1 VAGNRH
7 RYEEALNRGAQSA
20 WDSNWRR
27 AIEQFEVARA
37 EFPDQ
42 PVPYARLGQAYFEL
56 SEYDNSL
63 RYYQQAARLDPR
75 DVVTLGRIADIL
87 ERKGQLGEAAR
98 IYMAVAEVHLKDRD
112 LDAAISNWER
122 ATRLDP
128 SLLGARQRL
137 CLVYRRTGRIRESI
151 REHLALARIYQMR
164 GNIPQA
170 AAACKAAL
178 EMDPNNADVLAAV
191 GLLRQGLVMDLA
203 PAEAGPP
210 ALAPAARAPATPS
223 VSQALRA
230 AAQAFER
237 DQVLGWE
244 GAEEEREA
252 SGSPVDE
259 ARQAALAD
267 LAEIVFEEDTAGAD
281 AVMSKADRDALIS
294 RAIDLQTQGEVDEAI
309 AAYERAI
316 QGGMRQPA
324 VHFNLGLLYQER
336 VRLDEAIEQL
346 QLAVDDPEYKLG
358 GHFALGECYRA
369 RGRLDEALTHFIEV
383 AKIVD
388 MRTVS
393 RDQAGDLVRLY
404 ESLAGTYALKGEQE
418 QALAFTNALVEFL
431 STKGWE
437 DKVKEAR
444 QRLDMLSEEGQTMSL
459 AEILAV
465 PGSEQLLQSIA
476 MTNEYARRG
485 WIETALEECY
495 VAIQLAPWYLPTHLL
510 LARLMQQRGHIEGAG
525 NKYVTVAQVYRNRGD
540 VTRAVEAFERAM
552 ALAPLDM
559 ALRSRLIEMLK
570 RHGEIDRALEHSIA
584 LGESYYQL
592 AQYDKARDK
601 YEEALQLAPRGS
613 VEKRWQQDILHRMAD
628 IDMQRLNWREA
639 VSAYHRIVRIAPD
652 DERANVMLVEL
663 LFRLG
668 RQHEALTELDRF
680 LAILA
685 SQRQTK
691 KILGF
696 LGDVLSQQP
705 DNMGLLNRLAAAY
718 AQAGEREKA
727 IEHLDRLGE
736 LQLDAGLR
744 AEAANTIKVILSL
757 QPADSA
763 SYRQLLEQILG
774 SS

>member
-1 VAGNRH
+1 
-7 RYEEALNRGAQSA
+7 
-20 WDSNWRR
+20 
-27 AIEQFEVARA
+27 
-37 EFPDQ
+37 
-42 PVPYARLGQAYFEL
+42 
-56 SEYDNSL
+56 
-63 RYYQQAARLDPR
+63 
-75 DVVTLGRIADIL
+75 
-87 ERKGQLGEAAR
+87 
-98 IYMAVAEVHLKDRD
+98 
-112 LDAAISNWER
+112 
-122 ATRLDP
+122 
-128 SLLGARQRL
+128 
-137 CLVYRRTGRIRESI
+137 
-151 REHLALARIYQMR
+151 
-164 GNIPQA
+164 
-170 AAACKAAL
+170 
-178 EMDPNNADVLAAV
+178 
-191 GLLRQGLVMDLA
+191 
-203 PAEAGPP
+203 
-210 ALAPAARAPATPS
+210 
-223 VSQALRA
+223 
-230 AAQAFER
+230 
-237 DQVLGWE
+237 
-244 GAEEEREA
+244 
-252 SGSPVDE
+252 
-259 ARQAALAD
+259 
-267 LAEIVFEEDTAGAD
+267 
-281 AVMSKADRDALIS
+281 
-294 RAIDLQTQGEVDEAI
+294 
-309 AAYERAI
+309 
-316 QGGMRQPA
+316 

-346 QLAVDDPEYKLG
+346 QLALDDPEYKLG
-358 GHFALGECYRA
+358 SHFALGECYRA

-393 RDQAGDLVRLY
+393 RDQASDLVRLY

-465 PGSEQLLQSIA
+465 PGSEQLLESIA

-485 WIETALEECY
+485 WFETAVEESY

-510 LARLMQQRGHIEGAG
+510 LARLMQQRGHIEAAG

-584 LGESYYQL
+584 LAESYYQL
-592 AQYDKARDK
+592 AQLDKARDK

-613 VEKRWQQDILHRMAD
+613 VEKRWQQDILHRIAD

-639 VSAYHRIVRIAPD
+639 VSAYHRIVRISPD

-668 RQHEALTELDRF
+668 RQHEALAELDRF

-691 KILGF
+691 KILAF
-696 LGDVLSQQP
+696 LTDVLSQQP

-744 AEAANTIKVILSL
+744 SEAANTIKIILSL
-757 QPADSA
+757 QPSDAA
-763 SYRQLLEQILG
+763 SYKQLLERILG